1 MCYLNTYCKVHFV
14 RIPVGKESRN
24 MKEKE
29 QLNLNRMIPK
39 AGAAI
44 VTVTVFLFAVFLI
57 INFSMG
63 SYFVCLILPIGFIM
77 MTAGLYN
84 ECEGDRKVAANIGL
98 ILAAVYAAFIMLVYF
113 SQLTTVKNEQLNEQ
127 AAKLLEF
134 GKFGLIFNYDLL
146 GYGVMAL
153 STFFTGLSMKP
164 DNKTDKWLKALL
176 MIHGV
181 FFFSCTFMPITGM
194 FAKISSGGDG
204 IGGRLALVAWCVY
217 FLPVGILS
225 FLHFRKR

>member
-1 MCYLNTYCKVHFV
+1 MDLNKGVSK
-14 RIPVGKESRN
+14 IGS
-24 MKEKE
+24 
-29 QLNLNRMIPK
+29 
-39 AGAAI
+39 AI

-77 MTAGLYN
+77 MTAGLHN
-84 ECEGDRKVAANIGL
+84 ECENDRKVAANTGL
-98 ILAAVYAAFIMLVYF
+98 ILASVYATFIMLVYY
-113 SQLTTVKNEQLNEQ
+113 SQLTTVNNEQLNEQ
-127 AAKLLEF
+127 AANLLEF
-134 GKFGLIFNYDLL
+134 NKYGLIFNYDLL

-176 MIHGV
+176 MIHGI
-181 FFFSCTFMPITGM
+181 FYFSCTFMPMTGM
-194 FAKISSGGDG
+194 FAKMSSSGDG

-217 FLPVGILS
+217 FLPIGILS
-225 FLHFRKR
+225 FLHFKKR

>member
-1 MCYLNTYCKVHFV
+1 MDSNKV
-14 RIPVGKESRN
+14 
-24 MKEKE
+24 
-29 QLNLNRMIPK
+29 IPK
-39 AGAAI
+39 AGSAI

-77 MTAGLYN
+77 MTAGLHN
-84 ECEGDRKVAANIGL
+84 ECEADRKVASNIGL
-98 ILAAVYAAFIMLVYF
+98 ILAAVYATFIMLVYF

-134 GKFGLIFNYDLL
+134 GKFGLIFNCDLL

-164 DNKTDKWLKALL
+164 NSKTGKWLKALL

-181 FFFSCTFMPITGM
+181 FYFSCTFMPITGM
-194 FAKISSGGDG
+194 FAKMSSGGDG

-225 FLHFRKR
+225 LLHFKKR

>member
-1 MCYLNTYCKVHFV
+1 M
-14 RIPVGKESRN
+14 
-24 MKEKE
+24 
-29 QLNLNRMIPK
+29 NLNKMISK
-39 AGAAI
+39 VGSAI

-77 MTAGLYN
+77 MTAGLHN
-84 ECEGDRKVAANIGL
+84 ECENDRKVAANIGS
-98 ILAAVYAAFIMLVYF
+98 ILASVYATFIMLVYF
-113 SQLTTVKNEQLNEQ
+113 SQLTTVNNEQLNEQ
-127 AAKLLEF
+127 AANLLEF
-134 GKFGLIFNYDLL
+134 NKYGLIFNYDLL

-181 FFFSCTFMPITGM
+181 FYFSCTFMPMTGM
-194 FAKISSGGDG
+194 FTKMSSGGDG

-217 FLPVGILS
+217 FLPIGILS
-225 FLHFRKR
+225 FLHFKKR